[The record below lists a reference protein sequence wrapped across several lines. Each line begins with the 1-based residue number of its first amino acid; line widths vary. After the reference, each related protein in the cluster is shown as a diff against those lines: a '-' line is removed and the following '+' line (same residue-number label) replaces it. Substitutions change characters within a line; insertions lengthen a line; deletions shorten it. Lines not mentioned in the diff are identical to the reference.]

1 MKISNYLALFLLIFP
16 CIGVSVAQTAP
27 VRPLKLGLCVG
38 CHGVNG
44 KATLKGYPN
53 LAGQDRDYL
62 ISAMTAYKN
71 GQRANATMKSMMGSL
86 SATDINELANYFSAQ
101 LCVNSKP

>member
-1 MKISNYLALFLLIFP
+1 MKMTNCLVAFLLFFP
-16 CIGVSVAQTAP
+16 GVELSVAQTAP

-62 ISAMTAYKN
+62 VSAMTAYKN

-86 SATDINELANYFSAQ
+86 SATDINELASYFSAQ
-101 LCVNSKP
+101 PCVNSKP